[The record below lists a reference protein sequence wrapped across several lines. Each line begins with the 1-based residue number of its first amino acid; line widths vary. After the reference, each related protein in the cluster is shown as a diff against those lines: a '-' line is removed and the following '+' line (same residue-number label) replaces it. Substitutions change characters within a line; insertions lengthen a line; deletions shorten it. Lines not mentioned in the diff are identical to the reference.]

1 MQTGQVSLMRF
12 IAGQE
17 ILQPKPSQPSQF
29 TQCSDFLATCKME
42 KALLLPLSDDANDVL
57 SKRENES
64 IFIFHVTIT
73 LLALFGLILIGYMNN
88 WGVGEDIDPDVF
100 SSIELAFVKT
110 TVIALS
116 LIGIITP
123 ED

>member
-1 MQTGQVSLMRF
+1 
-12 IAGQE
+12 
-17 ILQPKPSQPSQF
+17 
-29 TQCSDFLATCKME
+29 ME
-42 KALLLPLSDDANDVL
+42 KALLLPLSDANDVL
-57 SKRENES
+57 SKRENRC
-64 IFIFHVTIT
+64 FFVTIA

-116 LIGIITP
+116 LVGIITP